1 MNRSRSVLNKNYK
14 NDSNPLKDLDEDSQ
28 NTQTK
33 TNLPEVKTLY
43 GKSPYSLKLQK
54 IIDELAQIDPNS
66 LMQKVDPTID
76 STKTIQQIQT
86 YYNGIK
92 KEINTFVRQEKLE
105 EEKAIY
111 VKQLQ
116 EEGKPANIIDK
127 IVIGKLNKFYSQIC
141 LIEQP
146 YMREEKE
153 TIKKVIEKVSKD
165 IVIKNFARFKIGE

>member
-1 MNRSRSVLNKNYK
+1 MQIAAVS
-14 NDSNPLKDLDEDSQ
+14 PLYITREQ
-28 NTQTK
+28 V
-33 TNLPEVKTLY
+33 P
-43 GKSPYSLKLQK
+43 
-54 IIDELAQIDPNS
+54 
-66 LMQKVDPTID
+66 
-76 STKTIQQIQT
+76 
-86 YYNGIK
+86 
-92 KEINTFVRQEKLE
+92 QEKLE

-165 IVIKNFARFKIGE
+165 IVVKNFARFKIGE